1 MRNNLLLLRA
11 AAGRAT
17 DVTGDGNEPIGAH
30 DEVVGPEPEYE
41 VIHKGRVAAGAAC
54 GQQARVRV
62 REVKDSARGGGV
74 SGTLFSFEGK
84 DPSTGLTQGQLDI
97 ARAFEGDP
105 PILTYVLD
113 AETGKQ
119 LVWNGGI
126 KKPHQ
131 S

>member
-62 REVKDSARGGGV
+62 REVKVPLSGEALANIDYV
-74 SGTLFSFEGK
+74 S
-84 DPSTGLTQGQLDI
+84 I
-97 ARAFEGDP
+97 A
-105 PILTYVLD
+105 D
-113 AETGKQ
+113 AES
-119 LVWNGGI
+119 LVELDTLEGAALASLAVRFGQTRLIDNVTLL
-126 KKPHQ
+126 